1 MDEEGVPGH
10 VPFHEAVRIRPPACS
25 VGGMQP
31 RLAADFVAE
40 DFVVDDDDGT
50 LAVLVDGGP
59 VSTTVWFASVQDEKV
74 SDAGIARRVAL
85 RGNSRLDARC
95 L

>member
-1 MDEEGVPGH
+1 MMDEEGVPGH

-40 DFVVDDDDGT
+40 DFVVDDDDET
-50 LAVLVDGGP
+50 LAVRLDGGP
-59 VSTTVWFASVQDEKV
+59 VSTTVRFASVQ
-74 SDAGIARRVAL
+74 AGIVRRVTVQ
-85 RGNSRLDARC
+85 GNSRLDARC